1 MSKITR
7 KTLCSWTDHCVYSIP
22 GKEANK
28 NPMQQRQLL
37 DVHEGSRAE
46 IGAVPA
52 VIRRRAI
59 GTGESAGAQQDA

>member
-1 MSKITR
+1 
-7 KTLCSWTDHCVYSIP
+7 
-22 GKEANK
+22 
-28 NPMQQRQLL
+28 MQQRQLL